1 MLLSYLLKDSFAR
14 KMYLRQKENRPAN
27 RAVGE
32 GGGIVARN
40 KRDMGDP
47 IADAFTALI
56 LAISGSA
63 IVIAVITLLGR

>member
-1 MLLSYLLKDSFAR
+1 
-14 KMYLRQKENRPAN
+14 
-27 RAVGE
+27 
-32 GGGIVARN
+32 
-40 KRDMGDP
+40 MGDP